1 MIIYISV
8 FTCTICSF
16 DKNNS
21 WRITSL
27 INLEEAYFK
36 YSLHDPLRA
45 Y

>member
-1 MIIYISV
+1 MIIYVSV
-8 FTCTICSF
+8 FTCAICNF

-21 WRITSL
+21 WITSL
-27 INLEEAYFK
+27 IDLEEAYFK